1 MSMVLVTGASGRIG
15 RAVVTELLRRGHRV
29 RGLDLLPSPDL
40 ADAVTGS
47 VTDRAAVDRAMA
59 GIEGVVHLA
68 ATPDDADFL
77 GDLLPNNIVGG
88 YHVLEAARLAGVKRI
103 VLASTGQIQ
112 WWQQKAGRIPVRP
125 EDPPSPRYWY
135 AATKMFMESIGRGFA
150 ETHGISV
157 IIARLGW
164 CPRGE
169 EHLSR
174 MVDDP
179 WAQDVYLSPG
189 DAGRFFACAIE
200 APESVRHAVVNAASR
215 PLRREQFDMT
225 SARTLLG
232 YEPRDMWPTGI
243 RD

>member
-1 MSMVLVTGASGRIG
+1 MSSVLITGSSGRIG
-15 RAVVTELLRRGHRV
+15 RAVVAELLRRGHRV
-29 RGLDLLPSPDL
+29 RGFDLRGDPDL
-40 ADAVTGS
+40 ADTCIGS
-47 VTDRAAVDRAMA
+47 VTDREALDRSTKGMDAL
-59 GIEGVVHLA
+59 IHLA

-77 GDLLPNNIVGG
+77 ADLLPNNIVGG
-88 YHVLEAARLAGVKRI
+88 YHVLESARLAGVKRI
-103 VLASTGQIQ
+103 VLASTGQIN
-112 WWQQKAGRIPVRP
+112 WWQQRSGGIPVRP

-135 AATKMFMESIGRGFA
+135 AATKMFMESIGRGYA

-179 WAQDVYLSPG
+179 WAHDVYLSPG

-200 APESVRHAVVNAASR
+200 APDSVRHLVVNAASR
-215 PLRREQFDMT
+215 HVHRQQFDMT
-225 SARTLLG
+225 SARTHLG
-232 YEPRDMWPTGI
+232 YEPRDTWPQGC